1 MAKNM
6 FYNIK
11 IAVFLWPHR
20 ENSLPLHPISDGM
33 KDWKSCASF
42 SEPTFRKV
50 M

>member
-11 IAVFLWPHR
+11 IAVFLWLHR
-20 ENSLPLHPISDGM
+20 ENSIPLHPISDEM
-33 KDWKSCASF
+33 KDWKSCTSS
-42 SEPTFRKV
+42 SEHAFRKV